1 MPICRTGV
9 GGEFARRAAR
19 SRECA
24 GRVGHHALMT
34 WSDVLS
40 AYEEHLRHERRRSEH
55 TIRAYLGDLGRL
67 SALAQQE
74 GAEHPD
80 ALTVSLLRQWP
91 ALERLNTSDKTVA
104 RRVASVRNFTAWA
117 QRNGFMTE
125 DPGALLAS
133 PKVARTLPPVLRP
146 NHANAL
152 LELAATAADDES
164 PERIRDLAILELLYA
179 TGIRV
184 GECVGLDLG
193 DIDLRGQTIRVLGK
207 GRKERV
213 VPFGGPAGQALQR
226 WLDVRP
232 RLVNAKSDAAVFV
245 GTRGG
250 RIDPRMIRTV
260 LQRLLRH
267 LPDVPEISPHG
278 LRHSAAT
285 HVLEGG
291 ADLRYVQELLGHA
304 SLATTQLYT
313 HVSFDRLRE
322 TFERAHP
329 RAQ

>member
-1 MPICRTGV
+1 M
-9 GGEFARRAAR
+9 
-19 SRECA
+19 S
-24 GRVGHHALMT
+24 
-34 WSDVLS
+34 WSAVLD
-40 AYEEHLRHERRRSEH
+40 AYAEHLRHERGRSEH
-55 TIRAYLGDLGRL
+55 TIRAYMGDLKRMV
-67 SALAQQE
+67 ST
-74 GAEHPD
+74 AESLHIDTPSR
-80 ALTVSLLRQWP
+80 LTVSALRHWLAQ
-91 ALERLNTSDKTVA
+91 ERETASDKTVA
-104 RRVASVRNFTAWA
+104 RRVAAVRTFTAWA
-117 QRNGFMTE
+117 QRKGHMTD

-133 PKVARTLPPVLRP
+133 PKVSRTLPQVLKQDQ
-146 NHANAL
+146 AAKL
-152 LELAATAADDES
+152 LDLASTAADDES
-164 PERIRDLAILELLYA
+164 AERIRDVAILELLYG

-184 GECVGLDLG
+184 GECAGLDLT
-193 DIDLRGQTIRVLGK
+193 DVDLKGHTVRVLGK
-207 GRKERV
+207 GRKERI
-213 VPFGGPAGQALQR
+213 VPFGAPAAHALQA
-226 WLDVRP
+226 WLEVRAQ
-232 RLVNAKSDAAVFV
+232 LVNEHSGAAFFL
-245 GTRGG
+245 GARGR
-250 RIDPRMIRTV
+250 RIDQRMIRTV

>member
-1 MPICRTGV
+1 M
-9 GGEFARRAAR
+9 A
-19 SRECA
+19 
-24 GRVGHHALMT
+24 
-34 WSDVLS
+34 WSDVL
-40 AYEEHLRHERRRSEH
+40 AVYAEHLRHERARSEH
-55 TIRAYLGDLGRL
+55 TVRAYLGDLGRL
-67 SALAQQE
+67 AAT
-74 GAEHPD
+74 AESLGIDDPS
-80 ALTVSLLRQWP
+80 ALTVTALRHWL
-91 ALERLNTSDKTVA
+91 AKERETSSDKTVA
-104 RRVASVRNFTAWA
+104 RRVAAVRTFTAWA
-117 QRNGFMTE
+117 QRKGYLTD

-133 PKVARTLPPVLRP
+133 PKVSRTLPQVLKQEQ
-146 NHANAL
+146 AGKL
-152 LELAATAADDES
+152 LDIAATAADDDSAEH
-164 PERIRDLAILELLYA
+164 IRDVAMLELLYG

-184 GECVGLDLG
+184 GECAGLDLG
-193 DIDLRGQTIRVLGK
+193 HVDLKGQTVRVLGK
-207 GRKERV
+207 GRKERI
-213 VPFGGPAGQALQR
+213 VPFGAPAAQALRR
-226 WLDVRP
+226 WLDVRDQLA
-232 RLVNAKSDAAVFV
+232 RDDSGSALFLGA
-245 GTRGG
+245 RGG
-250 RIDPRMIRTV
+250 RIDQRMIRTV

>member
-1 MPICRTGV
+1 MRHHV
-9 GGEFARRAAR
+9 GMEWDA
-19 SRECA
+19 
-24 GRVGHHALMT
+24 VI
-34 WSDVLS
+34 D
-40 AYEEHLRHERRRSEH
+40 AYAEHLRHERGRSEH
-55 TIRAYLGDLGRL
+55 TIRAYLGDLKRLARAAADAKVDDPSRL
-67 SALAQQE
+67 SVTVLRHWLA
-74 GAEHPD
+74 
-80 ALTVSLLRQWP
+80 V
-91 ALERLNTSDKTVA
+91 ERETASDKTVA
-104 RRVASVRNFTAWA
+104 RRVAAVRSFTAWA
-117 QRNGFMTE
+117 QRKGYMAD

-133 PKVARTLPPVLRP
+133 PKVSRTLPQVLKQQQ
-146 NHANAL
+146 AAKL
-152 LELAATAADDES
+152 LDLAATAADDES
-164 PERIRDLAILELLYA
+164 AERIRDLAILELLYG

-184 GECVGLDLG
+184 GECAGLDLT
-193 DIDLRGQTIRVLGK
+193 DLDLRGQTIRVMGK
-207 GRKERV
+207 GRKERI
-213 VPFGGPAGQALQR
+213 VPFGGPARDAMQR
-226 WLDVRP
+226 WLEVRDQVATE
-232 RLVNAKSDAAVFV
+232 RSGGAVFL
-245 GTRGG
+245 GARGG
-250 RIDPRMIRTV
+250 RIDQRMIRTV

>member
-1 MPICRTGV
+1 
-9 GGEFARRAAR
+9 
-19 SRECA
+19 
-24 GRVGHHALMT
+24 MT
-34 WSDVLS
+34 WSEVLA
-40 AYEEHLRHERRRSEH
+40 AYAEHLRHERGRTEH
-55 TIRAYLGDLGRL
+55 TIRAYLGDLARL
-67 SALAQQE
+67 QASAIANGITEPSGLS
-74 GAEHPD
+74 
-80 ALTVSLLRQWP
+80 VSVLRQWL
-91 ALERLNTSDKTVA
+91 ARERESTSDKTVA

-117 QRNGFMTE
+117 QRNGFIAD

-146 NHANAL
+146 QHAHDL
-152 LELAATAADDES
+152 LQLAATAADDNA
-164 PERIRDLAILELLYA
+164 PDRVRDLAILELLYA

-184 GECVGLDLG
+184 GECAGLDLA
-193 DIDLRGQTIRVLGK
+193 DVDLRGQTIRVLGK

-213 VPFGGPAGQALQR
+213 VPFGAPAAKALERWLSVRSQLLNDRSGQAM
-226 WLDVRP
+226 
-232 RLVNAKSDAAVFV
+232 FV
-245 GTRGG
+245 GSRGG
-250 RIDPRMIRTV
+250 RIDQRMIRTV

-329 RAQ
+329 RA

>member
-1 MPICRTGV
+1 MR
-9 GGEFARRAAR
+9 
-19 SRECA
+19 
-24 GRVGHHALMT
+24 HHVDMEWHAVIDMY
-34 WSDVLS
+34 
-40 AYEEHLRHERRRSEH
+40 AEHLRHERGRSEH
-55 TIRAYLGDLGRL
+55 TIRAYIGDLRRL
-67 SALAQQE
+67 
-74 GAEHPD
+74 AEVASDGGVVDPSH
-80 ALTVSLLRQWP
+80 LTVTVLRHWL
-91 ALERLNTSDKTVA
+91 AKEREAASDKTVA
-104 RRVASVRNFTAWA
+104 RRVAAVRNFTAWA
-117 QRNGFMTE
+117 QRKGYMTE
-125 DPGALLAS
+125 DPGVLLAS
-133 PKVARTLPPVLRP
+133 PKVSRTLPHVLRQ
-146 NHANAL
+146 NQAAQL
-152 LELAATAADDES
+152 LDLAATAADDES
-164 PERIRDLAILELLYA
+164 AERIRDLAILELLYG

-184 GECVGLDLG
+184 GECAGLDLT
-193 DIDLRGQTIRVLGK
+193 DVDVRGQTIRVMGK
-207 GRKERV
+207 GRKERI
-213 VPFGGPAGQALQR
+213 VPFGGPARDALQR
-226 WLDVRP
+226 WFEVRDQLATD
-232 RLVNAKSDAAVFV
+232 RSDSAVFL

-250 RIDPRMIRTV
+250 RIDQRMIRTV

>member
-1 MPICRTGV
+1 M
-9 GGEFARRAAR
+9 
-19 SRECA
+19 S
-24 GRVGHHALMT
+24 
-34 WSDVLS
+34 WSAVLD
-40 AYEEHLRHERRRSEH
+40 AYAEHLRHERGRSEH
-55 TIRAYLGDLGRL
+55 TIRAYMGDLKRMV
-67 SALAQQE
+67 ST
-74 GAEHPD
+74 AETLHIDTPSR
-80 ALTVSLLRQWP
+80 LTVSALRHWLAQ
-91 ALERLNTSDKTVA
+91 ERETASDKTVA
-104 RRVASVRNFTAWA
+104 RRVAAVRTFTAWA
-117 QRNGFMTE
+117 QRKGHMSD

-133 PKVARTLPPVLRP
+133 PKVSRTLPQVLKQDQ
-146 NHANAL
+146 AAKLLDLAL
-152 LELAATAADDES
+152 TAADDES
-164 PERIRDLAILELLYA
+164 AEHIRDVAILELLYG

-184 GECVGLDLG
+184 GECAGLDLT
-193 DIDLRGQTIRVLGK
+193 DVDLKGHTVRVLGK
-207 GRKERV
+207 GRKERI
-213 VPFGGPAGQALQR
+213 VPFGAPAAHALQA
-226 WLDVRP
+226 WLEVRAQ
-232 RLVNAKSDAAVFV
+232 LVNEHSGAAFFL
-245 GTRGG
+245 GARGR
-250 RIDPRMIRTV
+250 RIDQRMIRTV

>member
-1 MPICRTGV
+1 M
-9 GGEFARRAAR
+9 
-19 SRECA
+19 S
-24 GRVGHHALMT
+24 
-34 WSDVLS
+34 WSAVLD
-40 AYEEHLRHERRRSEH
+40 AYAEHLRHERGRSEH
-55 TIRAYLGDLGRL
+55 TIRAYMGDLKRMV
-67 SALAQQE
+67 ST
-74 GAEHPD
+74 AETLHIDTPSR
-80 ALTVSLLRQWP
+80 LTVSALRHWLAQ
-91 ALERLNTSDKTVA
+91 ERETASDKTVA
-104 RRVASVRNFTAWA
+104 RRVAAVRTFTAWA
-117 QRNGFMTE
+117 QRKGHMTD

-133 PKVARTLPPVLRP
+133 PKVSRTLPQVLKQDQ
-146 NHANAL
+146 AAKL
-152 LELAATAADDES
+152 LDLASTAADDES
-164 PERIRDLAILELLYA
+164 AEHIRDVAILELLYG

-184 GECVGLDLG
+184 GECAGLDLT
-193 DIDLRGQTIRVLGK
+193 DVELKGQTVRVLGK
-207 GRKERV
+207 GRKERI
-213 VPFGGPAGQALQR
+213 VPFGAPAAHALQA
-226 WLDVRP
+226 WLEVRAQ
-232 RLVNAKSDAAVFV
+232 LVNEHSGAAFFL
-245 GTRGG
+245 GARGR
-250 RIDPRMIRTV
+250 RIDQRMIRTV

>member
-1 MPICRTGV
+1 MATTAQT
-9 GGEFARRAAR
+9 ARR
-19 SRECA
+19 CLLTA
-24 GRVGHHALMT
+24 GLRQHGRMSWDA
-34 WSDVLS
+34 VLD
-40 AYEEHLRHERRRSEH
+40 AYAEHLRHERGRSEH
-55 TIRAYLGDLGRL
+55 TIRAYLGDLRRL
-67 SALAQQE
+67 QLVVEPLGIGEPS
-74 GAEHPD
+74 G
-80 ALTVSLLRQWP
+80 LTVTALRGWL
-91 ALERLNTSDKTVA
+91 AKERAAASDKTVA
-104 RRVASVRNFTAWA
+104 RRVAAVRNFTAWA
-117 QRNGFMTE
+117 QRKGLIAE

-133 PKVARTLPPVLRP
+133 PKVSRTLPQVLKQQQ
-146 NHANAL
+146 ATEL
-152 LELAATAADDES
+152 LDLAATAADEES
-164 PERIRDLAILELLYA
+164 PTRIRDLAILELLYG

-184 GECVGLDLG
+184 GECVGLDLT
-193 DIDLRGQTIRVLGK
+193 DVDLRGQTIRVLGK

-213 VPFGGPAGQALQR
+213 VPFGTPALRALQR
-226 WLDVRP
+226 WLDVRAGFA
-232 RLVNAKSDAAVFV
+232 NAKSGNAVFI
-245 GTRGG
+245 GERGA
-250 RIDPRMIRTV
+250 RIDQRMIRTV

-304 SLATTQLYT
+304 SMATTQLYT

>member
-1 MPICRTGV
+1 MG
-9 GGEFARRAAR
+9 
-19 SRECA
+19 
-24 GRVGHHALMT
+24 
-34 WSDVLS
+34 WDVVVV
-40 AYEEHLRHERRRSEH
+40 AYAEHLRHERGRSEH
-55 TIRAYLGDLGRL
+55 TVRAYLGDLQRL
-67 SALAQQE
+67 VAVATE
-74 GAEHPD
+74 AGVAEP
-80 ALTVSLLRQWP
+80 AGLTVSVLRHWL
-91 ALERLNTSDKTVA
+91 AKEREVASDKTVA
-104 RRVASVRNFTAWA
+104 RRVAAVRNFTAWA
-117 QRNGFMTE
+117 QRKGYLVD

-133 PKVARTLPPVLRP
+133 PKVSRTLPQVLRP
-146 NHANAL
+146 NQANSL
-152 LELAATAADDES
+152 LDLAATAADDES
-164 PERIRDLAILELLYA
+164 AERIRDLAILELLYG

-184 GECVGLDLG
+184 GECAGLDLT
-193 DIDLRGQTIRVLGK
+193 DVDLGGQTIRVMGK

-213 VPFGGPAGQALQR
+213 VPFGAPARDALVR
-226 WLDVRP
+226 WLEVRTQ
-232 RLVNAKSDAAVFV
+232 LVSDRSGTAVFL
-245 GTRGG
+245 GARGG
-250 RIDPRMIRTV
+250 RIDQRMIRTV

-329 RAQ
+329 RA

>member
-1 MPICRTGV
+1 
-9 GGEFARRAAR
+9 
-19 SRECA
+19 
-24 GRVGHHALMT
+24 
-34 WSDVLS
+34 
-40 AYEEHLRHERRRSEH
+40 
-55 TIRAYLGDLGRL
+55 
-67 SALAQQE
+67 
-74 GAEHPD
+74 
-80 ALTVSLLRQWP
+80 
-91 ALERLNTSDKTVA
+91 
-104 RRVASVRNFTAWA
+104 
-117 QRNGFMTE
+117 MTE
-125 DPGALLAS
+125 DPGVLLAS
-133 PKVARTLPPVLRP
+133 PKVSRTLPHVLRQ
-146 NHANAL
+146 NQAAQL
-152 LELAATAADDES
+152 LDLAATAADDES
-164 PERIRDLAILELLYA
+164 AERIRDLAILELLYG

-184 GECVGLDLG
+184 GECAGLDLT
-193 DIDLRGQTIRVLGK
+193 DVDVRGQTIRVMGK
-207 GRKERV
+207 GRKERI
-213 VPFGGPAGQALQR
+213 VPFGGPARDALQR
-226 WLDVRP
+226 WFEVRDQLATD
-232 RLVNAKSDAAVFV
+232 RSDSAVFL

-250 RIDPRMIRTV
+250 RIDQRMIRTV

>member
-1 MPICRTGV
+1 MR
-9 GGEFARRAAR
+9 
-19 SRECA
+19 
-24 GRVGHHALMT
+24 HHVDMEWHAVIDMY
-34 WSDVLS
+34 
-40 AYEEHLRHERRRSEH
+40 AEHLRHERGRSEH
-55 TIRAYLGDLGRL
+55 TIRAYIGDLRRL
-67 SALAQQE
+67 
-74 GAEHPD
+74 AEVASDGGVVDPSH
-80 ALTVSLLRQWP
+80 LTVTVLRHWL
-91 ALERLNTSDKTVA
+91 AKEREAASDKTVA
-104 RRVASVRNFTAWA
+104 RRVAAVRNFTAWA
-117 QRNGFMTE
+117 QRKGYMTE

-133 PKVARTLPPVLRP
+133 PKVSRTLPHVLRQ
-146 NHANAL
+146 NQAAQL
-152 LELAATAADDES
+152 LDLAATAADDES
-164 PERIRDLAILELLYA
+164 AERIRDLAILELLYG

-184 GECVGLDLG
+184 GECAGLDLT
-193 DIDLRGQTIRVLGK
+193 DVDVRGQTIRVMGK
-207 GRKERV
+207 GRKERI
-213 VPFGGPAGQALQR
+213 VPFGGPARDALQR
-226 WLDVRP
+226 WFEVRDQLATD
-232 RLVNAKSDAAVFV
+232 RSDSAVFL

-250 RIDPRMIRTV
+250 RIDQRMIRTV